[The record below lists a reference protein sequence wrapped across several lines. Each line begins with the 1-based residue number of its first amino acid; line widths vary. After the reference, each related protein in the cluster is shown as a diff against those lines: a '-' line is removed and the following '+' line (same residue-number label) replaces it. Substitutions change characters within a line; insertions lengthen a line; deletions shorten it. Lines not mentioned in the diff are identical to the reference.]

1 VSRVL
6 KSTIEQQHRGTRI
19 IVTCAL
25 IVYVILASMVTSVT
39 LASGKSE
46 DSAIDIV
53 LDILRGDEEQMQAV
67 AISMVREMP
76 GTGVTKALAKELP
89 NLSTSGQ
96 IQLLSA
102 LADRGD
108 RAALPAVGT
117 AANVSDESVRL
128 AALRA
133 LERLGDAS
141 SVMFLA
147 QRAATATGAE
157 QKAARES
164 LYRLR
169 GSDVDKTILTN
180 IERAEAAIKV
190 ELIRSIA
197 QRNIHN
203 GVKTLLKT
211 AQDSDINVRLESFKA
226 LKDVADEEYLPALIE
241 LLLNVQGQS
250 ERREAENAIAV
261 VANRIDDISRRADAV
276 LAVLPSVKNVESRCS
291 LLSVLGR
298 IGSDNSLPVLEDAF
312 NDEGVEVRDAAVR
325 ALSQWPNPAP
335 IDILLKVAEESD
347 NDTHRILAL
356 RGFVRLIGLV
366 HNSPPEETVSLYR
379 QAMDLALDA
388 SLKKLVLSGLADV
401 ESIAALNM
409 AAEYLDDELL
419 KQEAEFAVLKI
430 AEIMHQNHPQ
440 ETKTALQK
448 VIQTTESDFVR
459 DKAVSLMKKINGEN
473 TTGR

>member
-6 KSTIEQQHRGTRI
+6 KSTIEQWHRGTRI
-19 IVTCAL
+19 IMTCAL
-25 IVYVILASMVTSVT
+25 IVYVILASTVTSYAVV
-39 LASGKSE
+39 ASES

-53 LDILRGDEEQMQAV
+53 LDILRGDEEEMQAV

-89 NLSTSGQ
+89 NLSASGQ

-108 RAALPAVGT
+108 RVALPAVIT
-117 AANVSDESVRL
+117 AANISDGSVRL

-147 QRAATATGAE
+147 KRAATATGAE

-169 GSDVDKTILTN
+169 GSDIDKTILTN
-180 IERAEAAIKV
+180 IERADEAIKV
-190 ELIRSIA
+190 ELVRSIA
-197 QRNIHN
+197 HRNIHA

-211 AQDSDINVRLESFKA
+211 AEDSDGNVRLESFKA
-226 LKDVADEEYLPALIE
+226 LKAIADRQYLPALIE
-241 LLLNVQGQS
+241 LLLNVQGQPD
-250 ERREAENAIAV
+250 RREAEDAIAV
-261 VANRIDDISRRADAV
+261 VANRIDDTSRRADAV
-276 LAVLPSVKNVESRCS
+276 LAVLPSVKDVRSRCS

-298 IGSDNSLPVLEDAF
+298 IGSDECLPVLKDVL
-312 NDEGVEVRDAAVR
+312 NDEDVEVRDAAVR

-356 RGFVRLIGLV
+356 RGFVRLIGLG
-366 HNSPPEETVSLYR
+366 NNRQPEETVSLYR
-379 QAMDLALDA
+379 QAMNLAPDA

-430 AEIMHQNHPQ
+430 AEIMHRSRPQ
-440 ETKTALQK
+440 ETTTSLHKI
-448 VIQTTESDFVR
+448 IQTTKSDLVR
-459 DKAVSLMKKINGEN
+459 DKAVSLLKKINGEN
-473 TTGR
+473 TVGR